1 MFATFR
7 GRDIL
12 DAVKETAMRSP
23 AVGVALAFVFI
34 LAGVSPSHSS
44 ESVLD
49 AVRSR
54 GYVKC
59 SIGNRLVGDTR
70 IGHEGYEGF
79 FPEFCRVVALAVLGD
94 RTAVEMSPTLI
105 RVGLESISE
114 GDVDIYVSNVTW
126 TFSRDLSLGLTPAAV
141 LYYDGQGFMSHR
153 DTVEGPLTKLSKASV
168 CVSRATTTIG
178 NLEDFIKRHG
188 LDWEIM
194 PFESSQGRNDAFF
207 SRRCDL
213 LTTDRFALATMR
225 SSAFDDPENY
235 VLHAEII
242 SKEPLVAYVSTRD
255 MTWANIVRW
264 AIFAT
269 IVAEEKGITRTNVD
283 TNLDSADPEIRRL
296 LGADEVEG
304 TRAAGLE
311 SDWARNVIA
320 GAGNYGEIFNRYL
333 GADGPMKIDR
343 GLNRLWRDGG
353 LIYAPPFR

>member
-1 MFATFR
+1 
-7 GRDIL
+7 
-12 DAVKETAMRSP
+12 MRSTT
-23 AVGVALAFVFI
+23 ALVTFSVAFV
-34 LAGVSPSHSS
+34 LAGTLSFGAS
-44 ESVLD
+44 ERVLD
-49 AVRSR
+49 QVRAR

-70 IGHEGYEGF
+70 IGEDGYEGF

-105 RVGLESISE
+105 RVGLLSVSE

-126 TFSRDLSLGLTPAAV
+126 TFSRDLLLGLTPAAV

-153 DTVEGPLTKLSKASV
+153 DTIDGPLNALKEATV

-178 NLEDFIKRHG
+178 NVEDFVESHG
-188 LDWEIM
+188 LDWEIVA
-194 PFESSQGRNDAFF
+194 FESSQGRNDAFF

-225 SSAFDDPENY
+225 SSAFDDPGNY
-235 VLHAEII
+235 TLHDEII

-269 IVAEEKGITRTNVD
+269 VVAEEKGITQGNVEAH
-283 TNLDSADPEIRRL
+283 LDSPDPEIRRL
-296 LGADEVEG
+296 LGAETVEG
-304 TRAAGLE
+304 TAAAGLAP
-311 SDWARNVIA
+311 DWARKVIS
-320 GAGNYGEIFNRYL
+320 GAGNYGEIFDRNL
-333 GADGPMKIDR
+333 GKESPLKIDR
-343 GLNRLWRDGG
+343 GLNRLWSDGG